1 MGPHDPFDPPAEYAE
16 RYRAADVP
24 EAVHDQLEGK
34 PGWVK
39 RRQINA
45 TPKDIAVSRRQYCG
59 AIELIDDQIGL
70 ILDAVSKRG
79 MLDKTYVVFSSDHGE
94 MLGDHGLYT
103 KSLPYEPSLRIP
115 LIVSGPGIRGGRTTD
130 AMTELI
136 DLNPTLCEL
145 AGLPHQENIDA
156 RSFVSVL
163 RGKQRD
169 HRPETVSA
177 IRNWR
182 CIRDRRFK
190 LIQND
195 NDITELYDLE
205 QDPHEL
211 ENIASQSPALVRD
224 LTAGLRARFLEAKWL
239 R

>member
-1 MGPHDPFDPPAEYAE
+1 MTPTERPNILVILADQHRFDYLPDDFPWYYFCSFVGPHDPFDPPAEYAE

-59 AIELIDDQIGL
+59 AI
-70 ILDAVSKRG
+70 
-79 MLDKTYVVFSSDHGE
+79 
-94 MLGDHGLYT
+94 
-103 KSLPYEPSLRIP
+103 
-115 LIVSGPGIRGGRTTD
+115 
-130 AMTELI
+130 ELI